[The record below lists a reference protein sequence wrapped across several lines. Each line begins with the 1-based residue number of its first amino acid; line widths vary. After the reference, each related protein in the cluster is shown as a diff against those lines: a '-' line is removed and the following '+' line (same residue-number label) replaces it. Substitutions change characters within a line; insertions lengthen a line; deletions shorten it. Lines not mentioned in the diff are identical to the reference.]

1 MQIAFVTTASR
12 GLLADIL
19 SSLGVTV
26 PESDR
31 LRVDTLN
38 FAFTGIRNGQS
49 VSITMTFP
57 QLFATK
63 TMTLTGTLRGNTL
76 TLTAPGS
83 NGLLDTMVMPV
94 GTADDYNR
102 AVLTIQK
109 RVAHAN
115 DLASQREAVIQAAR
129 AFGTARSRLSDDL
142 DRLTS
147 VTDFTSVFEAYRE
160 TLIEMRRDDAT
171 LRSDAAMQPF
181 DCYQLG
187 TVKYD
192 LGTLEYDM
200 GSIKYQNASF
210 DSARR
215 DVLSAVDAVHDDVAV
230 IRRALQEL
238 QRAVQADTAK
248 TASQQDVD
256 QLEEQ
261 AQDDERTAD
270 QRVRAALIILQQR
283 EDQARGYNENATGL
297 LEQARQYVASLSCAD

>member
-12 GLLADIL
+12 GLLSDIL

-31 LRVDTLN
+31 LRVQTLN
-38 FAFTGIRNGQS
+38 VAFTGIRNGQS
-49 VSITMTFP
+49 VSITMTFS

-76 TLTAPGS
+76 TLTATGN
-83 NGLLDTMVMPV
+83 NGLLDTFVMPG

-102 AVLTIQK
+102 ALIAIQK
-109 RVAHAN
+109 RVAHLN
-115 DLASQREAVIQAAR
+115 DLASQREAVFQAAR

-147 VTDFTSVFEAYRE
+147 VTDLTSAFEAYRE
-160 TLIEMRRDDAT
+160 TLIEIQRDDAT
-171 LRSDAAMQPF
+171 LRSDAAIQPF

-192 LGTLEYDM
+192 LGTLEYDL

-230 IRRALQEL
+230 IHRVLEEL
-238 QRAVQADTAK
+238 QRAVQADTTKA
-248 TASQQDVD
+248 ASQQDVD
-256 QLEEQ
+256 QLKEQ
-261 AQDDERTAD
+261 AQNDERTAD
-270 QRVRAALIILQQR
+270 ERVRRALIALQQN
-283 EDQARGYNENATGL
+283 EDQARGYNERAATL
-297 LEQARQYVASLSCAD
+297 LDEARKYVASLSCAE